1 MTQFFTAETA
11 VNAYLTAGHWT
22 PCKATT
28 EAAAKRI
35 AQAARTFQGTEA
47 HVGTL
52 HADGSI
58 NVVATR
64 TPGGGWEKQE

>member
-1 MTQFFTAETA
+1 MTKFFIAETA
-11 VNAYLTAGHWT
+11 VNSHLTAGHWN

-47 HVGTL
+47 HVGIL

-64 TPGGGWEKQE
+64 TPGAGWAEQE

>member
-1 MTQFFTAETA
+1 MNATYFIAETA
-11 VNAYLTAGHWT
+11 VNAHLTAGHLA

-47 HVGTL
+47 HVGQR
-52 HADGSI
+52 HADGAI

-64 TPGGGWEKQE
+64 TPGVGWVAH